1 MKKKTKIWIICGSIF
16 GTVAVATAVAVP
28 CALLLNKEKVID
40 DFVFIGIP
48 LSQTDGNYEDF
59 LSNYVY
65 KDINN
70 WLSFENRIVSLP
82 FEYQKKLYN
91 NDPVKLNMFRLFYD
105 SERIIDSS
113 NNQKWKS
120 FIDKSSIELIEGV
133 KFSYFDNP
141 NVDQQQLDYNVYK
154 ITTRS
159 TWVDLE
165 IKFPPCVNGQSN
177 SFPHEVTSTQT
188 NLENTKVFSY
198 YYAVNKYDTSNWWDL
213 DWT

>member
-1 MKKKTKIWIICGSIF
+1 
-16 GTVAVATAVAVP
+16 
-28 CALLLNKEKVID
+28 
-40 DFVFIGIP
+40 
-48 LSQTDGNYEDF
+48 
-59 LSNYVY
+59 
-65 KDINN
+65 
-70 WLSFENRIVSLP
+70 
-82 FEYQKKLYN
+82 
-91 NDPVKLNMFRLFYD
+91 MFRLFYD